1 MTNKSILITVICI
14 GSMLPFSCNQE
25 PSLVRLT
32 SLDMAVGQA
41 TVDFRGDIDFTEDVD
56 SLSFESNTFGL
67 KLTIATYD
75 RVTLLNFRNPMM
87 SYAYAEDPGNVL
99 ESNIDFIS
107 IKANTAFTM
116 SGDNYLIGDEL
127 NGLFVFG
134 FNGRGSQGHNGF
146 TEVSQEW
153 QTWDDLFM
161 KFDSQIDAAIETV
174 FTVVVILDN
183 GQTFTL
189 TSDTVKLY

>member
-1 MTNKSILITVICI
+1 
-14 GSMLPFSCNQE
+14 
-25 PSLVRLT
+25 
-32 SLDMAVGQA
+32 
-41 TVDFRGDIDFTEDVD
+41 
-56 SLSFESNTFGL
+56 
-67 KLTIATYD
+67 
-75 RVTLLNFRNPMM
+75 
-87 SYAYAEDPGNVL
+87 
-99 ESNIDFIS
+99 
-107 IKANTAFTM
+107 M

>member
-1 MTNKSILITVICI
+1 
-14 GSMLPFSCNQE
+14 MLPFSCNKE

-67 KLTIATYD
+67 KLSIATYE

-87 SYAYAEDPGNVL
+87 SYAYAEDPGSIL

-107 IKANTAFTM
+107 IKANTAFTKN
-116 SGDNYLIGDEL
+116 GDNYLIGDEL

-153 QTWDDLFM
+153 QTWYNLFM
-161 KFDSQIDAAIETV
+161 KFESQIDAAIETV
-174 FTVVVILDN
+174 FTVVVIFDN

>member
-67 KLTIATYD
+67 KLSIATYE
-75 RVTLLNFRNPMM
+75 RVASLNFRNPMM
-87 SYAYAEDPGNVL
+87 SYAFADDPGSIL

-146 TEVSQEW
+146 IEVSQEW
-153 QTWDDLFM
+153 QTWYNLFM